1 MITITA
7 HPKADKH
14 HIVVEHFK
22 SEMAAEQWKQVLK
35 KNGWEVVQ

>member
-1 MITITA
+1 MIAVTA

-22 SEMAAEQWKQVLK
+22 SEMAAERWKKVLK
-35 KNGWEVVQ
+35 KNGWEIV